1 MDLKGIILS
10 GKGQSQEV
18 THVTPIIYNIFEMT
32 KLKDGEQISD
42 CQDRNGGRWGVKSV
56 EEPRGAEWLGMCKDI
71 KR

>member
-18 THVTPIIYNIFEMT
+18 TCVIPIIYNIFEMT
-32 KLKDGEQISD
+32 KLKDREQISD
-42 CQDRNGGRWGVKSV
+42 CQDRNGGRWEVKGV
-56 EEPRGAEWLGMCKDI
+56 EEPRGAEWLGMCKNI